1 MKLYFLKVLL
11 CVSKIKVLSFSF
23 NYTDA
28 KVQQVNTNT
37 TINTASKKQD

>member
-11 CVSKIKVLSFSF
+11 CVSKIEVLSFSF
-23 NYTDA
+23 NYIDA
-28 KVQQVNTNT
+28 TRKHKYT